1 MHVGPTRGARR
12 YRYYVSRKVVQ
23 GSAEKTRNGWRLPAL
38 AIERAVASASRQMLG
53 DRPAIAAN
61 LQEAGVPI
69 GDLQPALEAAKAKS
83 EQLEHKSSE
92 VANSL
97 RNR

>member
-1 MHVGPTRGARR
+1 MGGVCRRSRSSGQSQARAAR
-12 YRYYVSRKVVQ
+12 CSEIGQ
-23 GSAEKTRNGWRLPAL
+23 QS
-38 AIERAVASASRQMLG
+38 
-53 DRPAIAAN
+53 AAN